1 MVFTERE
8 VQHLQNRVSEL
19 ERQLAEA
26 QDTIQALS
34 FPERE
39 ELSGNDA
46 RQRAEE
52 LYAIIQTLHD
62 PVMVYDQNGVIY
74 LANASARRAHGF
86 DPTGHHRRDTNQT
99 LLAHY
104 PDGRLAHSDELPS
117 ARALRGETVIDEAL
131 TIKNLHGEELSILV
145 TSSPLLINGVQRG
158 AVSVWHDITERKAVE
173 EALQESEERF
183 AKAFHASPDAIIISR
198 LLDGLILEVNE
209 GWSTIF
215 GHTQSEVLGRTTLE
229 LGVYANFEDRK
240 EIIDHLKETGSLH
253 DLEIQMRRKS
263 GELRQVSM
271 SAEQIEING
280 VECLLA
286 IIRDVTE
293 QRQAEQALRESERR
307 FRSLANSMPQLVWT
321 ARPDGTVD
329 YYNQRYHEFWGI
341 KRVAGAAWEWSPVL
355 HPEDLQPTVDAW
367 QHSVQTGEIYQIE
380 HRVRMANDSYRWHLS
395 RGVPMLDDKGRVTR
409 WFGTATDIHDLK
421 VAEEQLKVYA
431 QRLERSNRE
440 LEQFAFI
447 ASHDLQEPLR
457 KIEVFGDLLL
467 ESSKSLSGR
476 ERNYLDR
483 MRDAAGRMRDMVD
496 GLLQLSRVTT
506 QGKPFIPVN
515 LSQVI
520 SEVLHDLEA
529 QIRRTDGKVEVDESL
544 PAIEGDPLQVR
555 QLMQNLIGNALKYHL
570 PDVPP
575 EVKVYAQQR
584 SERIQ
589 VVVEDNGIGFHPEDA
604 ERVFQPFQRL
614 VGRSQFEGSGMG
626 LAICRRIAERHR
638 GEISA
643 ASQPGGGAT
652 FIVTLPIYQPES
664 TRKDVSHEASSSAP
678 GRGG

>member
-409 WFGTATDIHDLK
+409 WFGTATDIHDMK